1 MSWGALPTQTP
12 TQEQSGAAAPR
23 WRQNL
28 PCQLSP
34 GSPCQPWC
42 VNAMS
47 PLHHKRGPNLSSF
60 QGSSGVTLAL
70 CKPANKRAAPK
81 SVENT
86 SEMDR
91 KPNNKVGAGCSGV
104 TPTSPPHR
112 GSRWVFRPPQL
123 TPLHIPQKLRRCW
136 RALSEMEEWKLT
148 LLLYI
153 SSLSLWG
160 LCVVVL
166 PCAPTLLAILGLGI
180 FTIWCPKSQG
190 KVGVRPAI
198 APNTPLAGVSPGPS
212 LRCSGG
218 SPFWEGA
225 ANSGHCPPS
234 QAFALEPPSHPR
246 WGTRPGT
253 RDTPVPVIPVTLPGV
268 LVSWAG
274 TLLAEG
280 RHPALTRGL
289 LSGDRGPLRGRALG
303 EAGGRTR

>member
-1 MSWGALPTQTP
+1 MSWGVLPTQTP
-12 TQEQSGAAAPR
+12 TQELSGAATPR
-23 WRQNL
+23 WCHNL
-28 PCQLSP
+28 PCHLSP
-34 GSPCQPWC
+34 GSPCQPLC
-42 VNAMS
+42 VDAMS

-60 QGSSGVTLAL
+60 QGSSGVTLAS
-70 CKPANKRAAPK
+70 CEPANKRGAG
-81 SVENT
+81 EERGEHINM
-86 SEMDR
+86 ER
-91 KPNNKVGAGCSGV
+91 KPNHKVGAGCCGV

-112 GSRWVFRPPQL
+112 GSRWVSQPPQL
-123 TPLHIPQKLRRCW
+123 TPLHIRQKLRRCR

-160 LCVVVL
+160 LCAVVL

-180 FTIWCPKSQG
+180 FAIWCPKNQG
-190 KVGVRPAI
+190 KVGVRPGI
-198 APNTPLAGVSPGPS
+198 SLNTPLAGVSPGPS

-225 ANSGHCPPS
+225 ANSGRCPPS
-234 QAFALEPPSHPR
+234 QALALEPPSHCR
-246 WGTRPGT
+246 WGTRPGS
-253 RDTPVPVIPVTLPGV
+253 RDTPVPVTPVTLPRV

-289 LSGDRGPLRGRALG
+289 LFGDRGPLSGRALG